1 MLPGL
6 VLTGELAFQRSAKCQ
21 RAKVEVNISNDVAQA
36 CAQGI
41 VSYVHPHG
49 CNFAFAIGFALVS
62 SGFLIP
68 GALAD
73 EPRPHSKEWS
83 RSPPSVVHN
92 CLPSGVLR
100 SPLAEHDELKRA
112 P

>member
-49 CNFAFAIGFALVS
+49 CNFAFATGFALVS
-62 SGFLIP
+62 SGPAAYF
-68 GALAD
+68 
-73 EPRPHSKEWS
+73 
-83 RSPPSVVHN
+83 
-92 CLPSGVLR
+92 R